1 MTKARSALIIGGGHN
16 GLVCAALLAR
26 KGLAV
31 TLCEAR
37 SAVGGGLAP
46 RSVGGQDVPGLVHSH
61 MPLHPAVLKEL
72 GIKAASEQAQTAHG
86 HSIALGPDGQHIH
99 ITPDSASGSG
109 IPPEDAKAYSAF
121 KAEYLAYAKA
131 LGPMMLNAP
140 PRLKGFDKRDAMT
153 LAKTG
158 WALRF
163 GLGAEPMGE
172 FLRVAGMNIYDVL
185 DEQFQTPLL
194 QGAIA
199 LEAVLGCHVGPRTPN
214 TVLPYLM
221 RLFHEDGHSRN
232 AAPAATS
239 AMLED
244 AARRAGASIRVNTHV
259 QHIIVEDD
267 RACGVSLQGGEELRA
282 DIVVSNADA
291 KSTFLTLVGPQH
303 MDAMFIHRISKTR
316 SYGDVARLT
325 LTLKDTPTFTGLS
338 TDDLAHRLV
347 IAPDM
352 RSVERAF
359 NASKYGEFSKE
370 PVMDMQCALPAGQA
384 PVLMINAAYAPYR
397 LKQGWETGRAEF
409 QSAVLTVLGRYAPGV
424 EKLIETADLL
434 TPQDIER
441 DYGIAGGHWHH
452 GEMAIDQAFMMR
464 PVHGSAQ
471 YSTPLPGLY
480 LCGAAAHPG
489 GDITGLP
496 GRNAA
501 KRILATA

>member
-1 MTKARSALIIGGGHN
+1 MTKARSAVIIGGGHN

-37 SAVGGGLAP
+37 STVGGGLAA
-46 RSVGGQDVPGLVHSH
+46 RTINGQDVPGLVHSH
-61 MPLHPAVLKEL
+61 MPLHPTVLKEL
-72 GIKAASEQAQTAHG
+72 GIKAAPAQARG
-86 HSIALGPDGQHIH
+86 HTIALGADGQHIH
-99 ITPDSASGSG
+99 IAPDSASGSG
-109 IPPEDAKAYSAF
+109 ITPEDAKAYRAF

-140 PRLKGFDKRDAMT
+140 PRLKDFDKRDAMT

-163 GLGAEPMGE
+163 GLGVEPMRE

-185 DEQFQTPLL
+185 DEQFETPAL

-221 RLFHEDGHSRN
+221 RLFHEDGRSRT
-232 AAPAATS
+232 AAPSATS

-259 QHIIVEDD
+259 ERILVEDD
-267 RACGVSLQGGEELRA
+267 RACGVSIKGGEELRA

-291 KSTFLTLVGPQH
+291 KSTFMNMVGPQH
-303 MDAMFIHRISKTR
+303 MDAMFVHRISKTR
-316 SYGDVARLT
+316 TYGDVASLT
-325 LTLKDTPTFTGLS
+325 LTLKDMPTFTGLS
-338 TDDLAHRLV
+338 AADLAHRLV

-359 NASKYGEFSKE
+359 NASKYGEFSKQ
-370 PVMDMQCALPAGQA
+370 PVMDIQCTSTSGQG
-384 PVLMINAAYAPYR
+384 PIVMINAAYAPYR
-397 LKQGWETGRAEF
+397 LKQGWETGRGAF
-409 QSAVLTVLGRYAPGV
+409 QAAVLDVLSKYAPGIDA
-424 EKLIETADLL
+424 LIDTADLL
-434 TPQDIER
+434 TPVDIER
-441 DYGIAGGHWHH
+441 GYGITGGHWHH

-471 YSTPLPGLY
+471 YSTPVPGLY

>member
-37 SAVGGGLAP
+37 NAVGGGLAP
-46 RSVGGQDVPGLVHSH
+46 GNLNAQSAPGLVHSH
-61 MPLHPAVLKEL
+61 MPLHPTVLKEL
-72 GIKAASEQAQTAHG
+72 GVKPDPAQQEESDT
-86 HSIALGPDGQHIH
+86 IALGTDGQHIH
-99 ITPDSASGSG
+99 LTPDRASGSG
-109 IPPEDAKAYSAF
+109 ISAQDAQAYSAF
-121 KAEYLAYAKA
+121 KAAFLAYAKA
-131 LGPMMLNAP
+131 LGPMMLSAP
-140 PRLKGFDKRDAMT
+140 PRLKEFDKRDAMT

-163 GLGAEPMGE
+163 GLGVEPMRE

-185 DEQFQTPLL
+185 DEQFETPAL

-221 RLFHEDGHSRN
+221 RLFHEDGRSRTAN
-232 AAPAATS
+232 PAATS
-239 AMLED
+239 TMLED
-244 AARRAGASIRVNTHV
+244 AARRAGASIRVNAAV
-259 QHIIVEDD
+259 EHILVEED
-267 RACGVSLQGGEELRA
+267 RACGVTLKDGEELRA

-291 KSTFLTLVGPQH
+291 KSTFLTMVGPQH

-316 SYGDVARLT
+316 TYGDVARLT
-325 LTLKDTPTFTGLS
+325 LSLKDMPKFTGLS
-338 TDDLAHRLV
+338 AADLAHRLV

-370 PVMDMQCALPAGQA
+370 PVMDIQCATPSGQG

-397 LKQGWETGRAEF
+397 LKQGWETGRDAF
-409 QSAVLTVLGRYAPGV
+409 QAAVLAVLGNYAPGI
-424 EKLIETADLL
+424 EALIDTADLL
-434 TPQDIER
+434 TPVDIER
-441 DYGIAGGHWHH
+441 EYGIAGGHWHH